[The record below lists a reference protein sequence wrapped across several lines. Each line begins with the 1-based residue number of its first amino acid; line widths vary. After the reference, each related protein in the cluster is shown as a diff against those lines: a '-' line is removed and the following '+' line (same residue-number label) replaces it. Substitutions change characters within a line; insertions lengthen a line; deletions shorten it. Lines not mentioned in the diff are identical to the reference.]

1 MDQPVGLAQLYE
13 LRCRNDNQG
22 EHGYMYSVIGV
33 DETVNFWNQYGVTE
47 GLMTHGWRDELDR
60 LMILP
65 RSEGNKL
72 LAEKEANAQRRRFE
86 NRFQ

>member
-1 MDQPVGLAQLYE
+1 MDQPVGLAQLYD

-22 EHGYMYSVIGV
+22 VHGYLYSVIGV
-33 DETVNFWNQYGVTE
+33 DEVVSFWNTYGITE
-47 GLMTHGWRDELDR
+47 GLMSHAWRDELDR
-60 LMILP
+60 LMVLP

-72 LAEKEANAQRRRFE
+72 LADKETKAQQKRLE